1 MAESAQI
8 EKLHYSVNLWKMKAL
23 FSASFPDFSY
33 LPHDTLQKHFLLSFM
48 KHTDILIS
56 NGYNLITMRIV
67 KVKLANFHKVIKKH
81 SGFLK
86 LEM

>member
-1 MAESAQI
+1 
-8 EKLHYSVNLWKMKAL
+8 MKAL

-33 LPHDTLQKHFLLSFM
+33 TPPHTHNTPQKHFLLSFL
-48 KHTDILIS
+48 KHIDILIS
-56 NGYNLITMRIV
+56 NGYILTTMRIV